1 MGSFEP
7 LIREGWL
14 EVQELNPGNWLR
26 YCHNIQS
33 RGNSDTSCWTTS
45 NLLGRWYF
53 HALKKEIQ
61 ESVWQLITD
70 TYSMALAEDQGNSI

>member
-33 RGNSDTSCWTTS
+33 RRNSDTSSWTTF

-53 HALKKEIQ
+53 HTLKKEIQ
-61 ESVWQLITD
+61 LSVWQLITD